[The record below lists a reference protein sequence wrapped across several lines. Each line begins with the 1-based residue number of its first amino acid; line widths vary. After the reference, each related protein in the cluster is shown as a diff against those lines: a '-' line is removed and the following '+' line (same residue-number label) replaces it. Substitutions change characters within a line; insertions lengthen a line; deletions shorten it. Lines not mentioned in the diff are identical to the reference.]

1 MEPTLRG
8 IIEKVIDEELSED
21 KLSSNYG
28 VFAEFRNRGLLDS
41 VPSAMFGRIYMRAYS
56 SWLNYKDEHGGE
68 ISPEEA
74 MEFVRIFEKRA
85 IEIKSKIS
93 EIASL

>member
-8 IIEKVIDEELSED
+8 IIEKIIDDELSDD

-28 VFAEFRNRGLLDS
+28 VFTEFKNRGLLDS
-41 VPSAMFGRIYMRAYS
+41 VSSAMFGRIYMRAYS

-93 EIASL
+93 EVASL